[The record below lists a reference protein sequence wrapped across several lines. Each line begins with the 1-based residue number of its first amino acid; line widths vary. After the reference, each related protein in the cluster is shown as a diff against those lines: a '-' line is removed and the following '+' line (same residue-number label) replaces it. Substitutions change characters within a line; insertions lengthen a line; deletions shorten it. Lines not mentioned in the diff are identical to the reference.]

1 MRHKVLFTERYLTEE
16 GKAYLEQ
23 NDCEVVTRFLRWQPE
38 KELIDALKDCDAVI
52 AGGEV
57 YSEQVINSAKK
68 LKIIA
73 RLGAGY
79 DHVDLS
85 AASRAGVTVTN
96 TPGATSKAVAEMV
109 LGLML
114 ALLRRIPIYDAGMKR
129 GIWDQEPTVT
139 ELGSSAVGIVGMGFI
154 GREVIR
160 LLQSFGPRVV
170 AYDVVWDPDFAR
182 ANAVERVS
190 MERLMEVS
198 DIVSIHVPLNEK
210 TRGLI
215 NAGLLKRM
223 KSTAYLINTS
233 RGAVIEKEALKY
245 ALENHLLAG
254 AALDAHWDTPAA
266 PDDPI
271 VRMENV
277 IATPM
282 VGYNTRQCQARMVK
296 AAAEEV
302 VAVLNGRTPRYA
314 LR

>member
-23 NDCEVVTRFLRWQPE
+23 NDCEVVARFLRWQPE

-139 ELGSSAVGIVGMGFI
+139 ELGSSTVGIAGMGFI

-215 NAGLLKRM
+215 NAGLLKLM
-223 KSTAYLINTS
+223 KP
-233 RGAVIEKEALKY
+233 LKKC
-245 ALENHLLAG
+245 G
-254 AALDAHWDTPAA
+254 
-266 PDDPI
+266 
-271 VRMENV
+271 
-277 IATPM
+277 
-282 VGYNTRQCQARMVK
+282 
-296 AAAEEV
+296 
-302 VAVLNGRTPRYA
+302 
-314 LR
+314 